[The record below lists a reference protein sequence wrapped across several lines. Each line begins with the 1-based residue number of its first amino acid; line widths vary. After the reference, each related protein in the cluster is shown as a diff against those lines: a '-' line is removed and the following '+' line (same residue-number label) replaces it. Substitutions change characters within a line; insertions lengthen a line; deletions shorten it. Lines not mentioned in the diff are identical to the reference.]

1 MSTTFQVSNGDVVI
15 NRSSG
20 QPRLV
25 ADESKLRQD
34 LRGALSSEAR
44 PDNVG
49 AGLEDAVNGQ
59 AATSTLV
66 TRQISRRVRTMV
78 SNMQDLQTRFQ
89 REQRPRGERLVR
101 LGGLQVS
108 QVAGDPTAFYFRAT
122 FVTGRTGTSG
132 SITVGGRL
140 T

>member
-1 MSTTFQVSNGDVVI
+1 MSTTFQVANGDVVI

-20 QPRLV
+20 QARLV
-25 ADESKLRQD
+25 ADETKLRQD
-34 LRGALSSEAR
+34 LRMALATGSR

-59 AATSTLV
+59 AATPALV
-66 TRQISRRVRTMV
+66 TRQVSRRVRIMV
-78 SNMQDLQTRFQ
+78 SNIQDLQSRFQ

-101 LGGLQVS
+101 LGRLQVS
-108 QVAGDPTAFYFRAT
+108 QVADDPTAFYFRAT
-122 FVTGRTGTSG
+122 FITGRTGTSG
-132 SITVGGRL
+132 SITIGGRL